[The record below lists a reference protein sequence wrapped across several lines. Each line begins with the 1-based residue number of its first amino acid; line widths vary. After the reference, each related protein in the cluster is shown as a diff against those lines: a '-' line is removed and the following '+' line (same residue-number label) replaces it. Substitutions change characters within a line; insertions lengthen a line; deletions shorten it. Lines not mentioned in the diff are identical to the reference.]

1 MKRLL
6 CVMIAVAILYCPA
19 ALAQNTVNW
28 DSRMSLPSLYE
39 QQTYKTS
46 DVSPYIVCWYD
57 FGGADRFWEYSVDFR
72 AEHLPR
78 GTYLSIASWEMGSDQ
93 LDREYVTAKGDYA
106 NGGYCG
112 FQVWEDGTHAAILT
126 IWDKFCTDKN
136 GRTTVIRANQIYPEN
151 GRGSERDDNGLE
163 GSFLHCLIPYDWKED
178 HDYRAL
184 LQIGDNWDTRNAHI
198 IFWVCDLENGAWT
211 RLMEFE
217 LGYGEAYMNG
227 FCSFLENYLPQFA
240 GEVRSMILSNC
251 QAHPYGGNWVGARSG
266 YLLQNFDHPG
276 SYNFGAEG
284 NKFWAITTGLS
295 GRCPV
300 PKEGWYSVSYKDG
313 DSPY

>member
-1 MKRLL
+1 MKKLV
-6 CVMIAVAILYCPA
+6 CMMIAVTILFCSA
-19 ALAQNTVNW
+19 ATAQNTLNW
-28 DSRMSLPSLYE
+28 DLRMSLPSLYE
-39 QQTYKTS
+39 QQTYKAN

-57 FGGADRFWEYSVDFR
+57 FGADRFWEYSIDFR

-78 GTYLSIASWEMGSDQ
+78 GTYLSVANWGLGSDQ

-106 NGGYCG
+106 DGGYCG

-126 IWDKFCTDKN
+126 IWDKFCTDKS

-151 GRGSERDDNGLE
+151 GQGGERDEKGLE
-163 GSFLHCLIPYDWKED
+163 GSFLHCLVPYDWKED

-198 IFWVCDLENGAWT
+198 IFWVCDLESGAWT

-217 LGYGEAYMNG
+217 LGYGEVYMTG

-240 GEVRSMILSNC
+240 GEVRSMVLSNC
-251 QAHPYGGNWVGARSG
+251 RAHPYNSDWVGARSG
-266 YLLQNFDHPG
+266 YLLQNYEHTG
-276 SYNFGAEG
+276 SYNFGVEG
-284 NKFWAITTGLS
+284 NKIWAITTGLS
-295 GRCPV
+295 GRCRV
-300 PKEGWYSVSYKDG
+300 PEEGWYSISYMDG
-313 DSPY
+313 VSPY